1 MKKGIN
7 LIILPI
13 VILFFLTGCT
23 ASLSFTGASISPDV
37 KTVEIQ
43 YFENKASIV
52 NPMLSQLF
60 TNALKDK
67 FMSQTTLDL
76 VEKEGD
82 LVFSGYIKSYDIAP
96 IAIQG
101 DQTAAMNRLS
111 VSVFVNFVNKQEP
124 NDNFE
129 KTFSFKKEYRSDL
142 PLTEIDDA
150 VLPEINEALVE
161 NVFNQSVVNW

>member
-13 VILFFLTGCT
+13 IILFSLTGCI

-43 YFENKASIV
+43 YFDNKAMIV

-76 VEKEGD
+76 VESNGD
-82 LVFSGYIKSYDIAP
+82 LVFSGYIKSYDISP
-96 IAIQG
+96 VAIQG

-111 VSVFVNFVNKQEP
+111 ISILVNFVNKKAPE
-124 NDNFE
+124 DNFE
-129 KTFSFKKEYRSDL
+129 QTFSLKKEYSSDL
-142 PLTEIDDA
+142 PLTEIDA
-150 VLPEINEALVE
+150 SVIPEINEALVE
-161 NVFNQSVVNW
+161 DVFNKSVVNW